1 MAGPGWSRRLRRI
14 GAVLLNLGPCEL
26 GPGGG
31 GWNNWSKMGHKALE
45 RHGVDCCVVSDGS
58 AGLFWQCLLV
68 ARLDWLQAGLGD
80 RVPDWMLVCQG
91 S

>member
-1 MAGPGWSRRLRRI
+1 
-14 GAVLLNLGPCEL
+14 
-26 GPGGG
+26 
-31 GWNNWSKMGHKALE
+31 MGHKALE

-80 RVPDWMLVCQG
+80 RFLIGCLFARGLERLDSDLEHSNYNYISPLT
-91 S
+91 